1 MVTNKQKLISI
12 VCPIYNE
19 EHTIPIFYKRL
30 TKVIASLSHV
40 YKFEL
45 IFTNNR
51 STDKSLERILEL
63 RNRDTSMQVIT
74 MSRNFGYQASVQAG
88 ITHATGQAIVII
100 DVDCED
106 PPEMIP
112 GFLEKWAE
120 GYDIVCGIRKD
131 RPEAWIMKKLR
142 DCFYYLL
149 KMTADMDIVLRMAE
163 FGLISST
170 VRDCIV
176 NNHNTFPF
184 LRAEIGYVGFSR
196 YEIPYTREP
205 RSYGKS
211 GYNLL
216 GMVIFATAGL
226 LTSSTFLFRLAAYLL
241 PFIVFTNLVLVLLGL
256 ITNALSLLYILLV
269 CNFVYITFFVTVHG
283 V

>member
-1 MVTNKQKLISI
+1 
-12 VCPIYNE
+12 
-19 EHTIPIFYKRL
+19 
-30 TKVIASLSHV
+30 
-40 YKFEL
+40 
-45 IFTNNR
+45 
-51 STDKSLERILEL
+51 
-63 RNRDTSMQVIT
+63 
-74 MSRNFGYQASVQAG
+74 
-88 ITHATGQAIVII
+88 
-100 DVDCED
+100 
-106 PPEMIP
+106 
-112 GFLEKWAE
+112 
-120 GYDIVCGIRKD
+120 
-131 RPEAWIMKKLR
+131 MKKLR

-256 ITNALSLLYILLV
+256 ITHSLSYFLVLFSLDLLYII
-269 CNFVYITFFVTVHG
+269 FYMTVHG
-283 V
+283 VYIARIYKNDIRRPIYIIDPKLTFLNQENVRQSFVAKPVPRHFQEAGEVHGIQ